1 MEEIAHRVSEGLA
14 DPSALKQ
21 GYEEVSCAAYPK
33 PELRTEKEA
42 KLEGAHPNV
51 KDDRRLVF
59 FPSFCELLLRL
70 CTNFR
75 PTTLL

>member
-1 MEEIAHRVSEGLA
+1 MSEGLA

-21 GYEEVSCAAYPK
+21 WYEEVSCAAYPK
-33 PELRTEKEA
+33 PELRAENEA
-42 KLEGAHPNV
+42 KLEGAHPNF
-51 KDDRRLVF
+51 KDDTRLGV

-75 PTTLL
+75 PTTLS